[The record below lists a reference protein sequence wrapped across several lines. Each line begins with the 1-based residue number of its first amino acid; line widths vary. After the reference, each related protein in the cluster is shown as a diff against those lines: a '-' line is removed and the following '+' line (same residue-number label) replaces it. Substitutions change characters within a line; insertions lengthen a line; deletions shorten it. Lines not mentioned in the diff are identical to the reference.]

1 MKRLEYQLRFLTP
14 AFLGDGEQSARW
26 RTPPLKHLLREWWRV
41 VWAAEHGFPNGD
53 SAVQQMRHEE
63 GLLFGHAWL
72 EDDQDQRGNKVAARK
87 SLVRLR
93 LDQWTEGKQS
103 SWKALPTVKHP
114 EVKFAV
120 GSDLYLGY
128 GPLTLPKGAKTPA
141 LKGKAVI
148 QAGESAT
155 FAITFPTTHKRPE
168 LKELIEA
175 NAPRI
180 ERALWLMNRYGT
192 LGGRSRNGWGSFC
205 LTPSE
210 PQGAFAAGHA
220 LPLRPWRDCL
230 DRDWP
235 HAIGCDQKG
244 PLIWQTASHQD
255 WRSLMKTL
263 AVIKVGLRTQFVFPD
278 VKPPHTD
285 IESRHW
291 LSYPITTHRT
301 RKWGNGMRL
310 PNQLYFKIR
319 QSDGGNIVGAIF
331 HIPHL
336 PPPAFCPDHKAVE
349 RTWEQVH
356 ALLDHINSGSPRTYP
371 MIPDDAPARRRS
383 ALKPHI
389 DSVTLERIAE

>member
-1 MKRLEYQLRFLTP
+1 AFAGAAQPQCVLREPKTRNTRLKRVHLPNPHPKTGRFSPSSVT
-14 AFLGDGEQSARW
+14 RW
-26 RTPPLKHLLREWWRV
+26 RRHV
-41 VWAAEHGFPNGD
+41 HGAGFGGLISD
-53 SAVQQMRHEE
+53 S
-63 GLLFGHAWL
+63 
-72 EDDQDQRGNKVAARK
+72 
-87 SLVRLR
+87 
-93 LDQWTEGKQS
+93 
-103 SWKALPTVKHP
+103 
-114 EVKFAV
+114 
-120 GSDLYLGY
+120 
-128 GPLTLPKGAKTPA
+128 
-141 LKGKAVI
+141 
-148 QAGESAT
+148 
-155 FAITFPTTHKRPE
+155 
-168 LKELIEA
+168 
-175 NAPRI
+175 
-180 ERALWLMNRYGT
+180 

-291 LSYPITTHRT
+291 LSYPIATHRT

-389 DSVTLERIAE
+389 DTVTLERIAE

>member
-1 MKRLEYQLRFLTP
+1 MI
-14 AFLGDGEQSARW
+14 S
-26 RTPPLKHLLREWWRV
+26 
-41 VWAAEHGFPNGD
+41 D
-53 SAVQQMRHEE
+53 S
-63 GLLFGHAWL
+63 
-72 EDDQDQRGNKVAARK
+72 
-87 SLVRLR
+87 
-93 LDQWTEGKQS
+93 
-103 SWKALPTVKHP
+103 
-114 EVKFAV
+114 
-120 GSDLYLGY
+120 
-128 GPLTLPKGAKTPA
+128 
-141 LKGKAVI
+141 
-148 QAGESAT
+148 
-155 FAITFPTTHKRPE
+155 
-168 LKELIEA
+168 
-175 NAPRI
+175 
-180 ERALWLMNRYGT
+180 

-291 LSYPITTHRT
+291 LSYPIATHRT

-389 DSVTLERIAE
+389 DTVTLERIAE